1 MRLSNLTFFTLTTLS
16 FASPLLSPRQAP
28 ESSIES
34 LLTTLFAT
42 VQTYTG
48 AINAT
53 LAPLT
58 PSSPLLEKAAAI
70 PQIASQITKITL
82 AIQSTAAEIRS
93 TSSLA
98 PENATQ
104 PTTNTTTATD
114 DDDDDDNNNNNT
126 SIAPRHDASTQQDSG
141 VAVLKRQAIAIAA
154 LLSLIIIEI
163 FATVTAAVAIL
174 GLAGLLVYL
183 NPLTGA
189 LSALILAVQLVL
201 NVVLVGVIALLNGL
215 LTSLALGLSGL

>member
-82 AIQSTAAEIRS
+82 AIQSTAAEIR
-93 TSSLA
+93 
-98 PENATQ
+98 
-104 PTTNTTTATD
+104 
-114 DDDDDDNNNNNT
+114 
-126 SIAPRHDASTQQDSG
+126 
-141 VAVLKRQAIAIAA
+141 
-154 LLSLIIIEI
+154 
-163 FATVTAAVAIL
+163 
-174 GLAGLLVYL
+174 
-183 NPLTGA
+183 
-189 LSALILAVQLVL
+189 
-201 NVVLVGVIALLNGL
+201 
-215 LTSLALGLSGL
+215 